1 MSSIVIDASITLA
14 WCFADEQTP
23 LALKVLE
30 RLKAGE
36 QALVPSFWSIEV
48 LNSLLVGEKRG
59 RISAGQTRAFLD
71 DLGALSPSFDYASA
85 EHVNGAIQKLC
96 RDRGL
101 TPYDALYVELALR
114 AKCPL
119 ATLDQV
125 QESAASALSIEC
137 L

>member
-1 MSSIVIDASITLA
+1 LSFIVVDASVTLA

-23 LALKVLE
+23 LALTVLE
-30 RLKAGE
+30 RLKTGE
-36 QALVPSFWSIEV
+36 QALVPSFWLLEV

-59 RISAGQTRAFLD
+59 RISPEQSRAFLG
-71 DLGALSPSFDYASA
+71 DLEALSPSLDYFSA
-85 EHVNGAIQKLC
+85 EQVYGPIQQVC
-96 RDRGL
+96 REHRL

-119 ATLDQV
+119 ATQDQA
-125 QESAASALSIEC
+125 QKAAASSLSIEC